1 MAETAGK
8 ARTLA
13 DLLKERGFLPEHQ
26 LVQLF
31 TQVLEDLELNHS
43 QAQLH
48 LDIKPEKIVRT
59 VRGTYKLAD
68 YGMSRLGT
76 AKYMSPERAERK
88 KPDGRSD
95 IYSLGVVMYQ
105 TATGRLPFGGELNYQ
120 LLDAH
125 INQTPPMPRSIKPE
139 ISGELQRIILTA
151 LAKDPRA
158 RHQSAKVFREALEEL
173 RLTLVSKTV
182 GQTPVTAEK
191 KKKDKPTRAE
201 KPIDIP
207 AEEES
212 VLPETRTLAGVMSG
226 RRPAA
231 EGEKPR
237 TPGWVQPHRSDKGPP
252 RPQPRPQRL
261 DAKVRKVARARR
273 VPRLVWIAPVG
284 VVVLVGALLLLLPRG
299 PKVPDLVGLPSG
311 QAEERVKAAGLVFA
325 VDGEKDDTLAKGM
338 VAAQNL
344 ASGTRAR
351 KGTTVAVFIST
362 GVVGVPELAGMTLP
376 QAREQAVS
384 SGFVVGTVDTIYSDR
399 AQSGLVFQ
407 VSPAAGEKVAART
420 ELALTVVAGRA
431 TCPECGRRR
440 ERGGRFCIS
449 CGYKYEF

>member
-8 ARTLA
+8 ARNLA
-13 DLLKERGFLPEHQ
+13 DLLRERGSLPEHQ

-48 LDIKPEKIVRT
+48 LDVRPEKIIRT

-105 TATGRLPFGGELNYQ
+105 TATGRPPFEGELNYQ

-158 RHQSAKVFREALEEL
+158 RYQSAKDFREALERL
-173 RLTLVSKTV
+173 RTMLVSKMM
-182 GQTPVTAEK
+182 GQAPVQE
-191 KKKDKPTRAE
+191 KKKDKPTRLE
-201 KPIDIP
+201 KPIEID
-207 AEEES
+207 AQEHV
-212 VLPETRTLAGVMSG
+212 VLPETKTMAGVMSG
-226 RRPAA
+226 RRPLSEA
-231 EGEKPR
+231 EKPVKPVKVR
-237 TPGWVQPHRSDKGPP
+237 AERGDKGMP

-261 DAKVRKVARARR
+261 DAKVRRGARGRR
-273 VPRLVWIAPVG
+273 VPRWVWIAGAG
-284 VVVLVGALLLLLPRG
+284 VVVLVGALLLLIPG
-299 PKVPDLVGLPSG
+299 KPKVPDLVGLPSE
-311 QAEERVKAAGLVFA
+311 QAEQRVKAAGLAFS
-325 VDGEKDDTLAKGM
+325 VDGEKDDTLAKGLVM
-338 VAAQNL
+338 EQNL
-344 ASGTRAR
+344 APGTRAG
-351 KGTTVAVFIST
+351 KGTAVAVFLST
-362 GVVGVPELAGMTLP
+362 GVVSVPELAGMTLS
-376 QAREQAVS
+376 QAQELAAS
-384 SGFVVGTVDTIYSDR
+384 TGLVVGSIDTIYSDR
-399 AQSGLVFQ
+399 AQRGLVFQ
-407 VSPAAGEKVAART
+407 VSPGVGDRVVPGT
-420 ELALTVVAGRA
+420 ELVLTYVAGRA
-431 TCPECGRRR
+431 TCPQCGRRR
-440 ERGGRFCIS
+440 ERGAKFCIS
-449 CGYKYEF
+449 CGYRYEF

>member
-13 DLLKERGFLPEHQ
+13 DLLKERGSLPEHQ

-48 LDIKPEKIVRT
+48 LDVKPEKIVRT

-76 AKYMSPERAERK
+76 ARYMSPERAERK

-105 TATGRLPFGGELNYQ
+105 TATGRLPFQGELNYQ

-125 INQTPPMPRSIKPE
+125 INQTPPMPRSVKPE

-158 RHQSAKVFREALEEL
+158 RYQSAKDFRDALEGL
-173 RLTLVSKTV
+173 RSTLASKMM
-182 GQTPVTAEK
+182 GQTPVRAE

-201 KPIDIP
+201 KPIDID
-207 AEEES
+207 AERQA
-212 VLPETRTLAGVMSG
+212 VLPETKTLAGIMSG
-226 RRPAA
+226 RRPLA
-231 EGEKPR
+231 EGEKPGK
-237 TPGWVQPHRSDKGPP
+237 PGKVRVERADKGLPT
-252 RPQPRPQRL
+252 PQPRPQRL
-261 DAKVRKVARARR
+261 DARARRSARARR
-273 VPRLVWIAPVG
+273 VPRQVWVASVG

-299 PKVPDLVGLPSG
+299 PRVPALIGLPSEE
-311 QAEERVKAAGLVFA
+311 AEQRVKSAGLVLA
-325 VDGEKDDTLAKGM
+325 VNGEKDDTLAEGM
-338 VAAQNL
+338 VMEQNL
-344 ASGTRAR
+344 APGTRAG

-362 GVVGVPELAGMTLP
+362 GVVSVPELAGKTLS
-376 QAREQAVS
+376 QAQEQAAG
-384 SGFVVGTVDTIYSDR
+384 SGLVVGSVDTIYSDR
-399 AQSGLVFQ
+399 AQRGLVFQ
-407 VSPAAGEKVAART
+407 VSPAAGDKVAAGT
-420 ELALTVVAGRA
+420 KLVLTVVAGRA
-431 TCPECGRRR
+431 TCPQCGRRR
-440 ERGGRFCIS
+440 ERGAKFCIS